1 MRPRPGDAPVAET
14 APAKDAVGD
23 PPAEAVI
30 VVMPAYNEA
39 GCIEAVVR
47 EWMAAVG
54 LMIVVNDGSRDET
67 PRILDRLAA
76 ELPGLRVVHQSNAG
90 HGAALL
96 NGYRAAVAAGAAW
109 VFQTDSDGQFLAT
122 DFPLLWDQRQRSRFL
137 LGRREQRDDHP
148 VRIWLSGIHAMLLRG
163 LFGVNLADPNVPYRL
178 MHIPLLER
186 YLPRIPTDTFAP
198 NVMLSILAARD
209 GHDLGF
215 VPVNHRARQTGVVS
229 IRGWKTFKVGLL
241 VFGQLWAFRRALRS
255 RAHRAE

>member
-1 MRPRPGDAPVAET
+1 MTQRPSDAALPET
-14 APAKDAVGD
+14 APA
-23 PPAEAVI
+23 AEAVV

-54 LMIVVNDGSRDET
+54 RMIVVNDGSRDET

-76 ELPGLRVVHQSNAG
+76 ELPGLRVIHQSNAG

-96 NGYRAAVAAGAAW
+96 NGYRAAVAEGAEW
-109 VFQTDSDGQFLAT
+109 VFQTDSDGQFLAA
-122 DFPLLWDQRQRSRFL
+122 DFPLLWNQRQCSPFL

-148 VRIWLSGIHAMLLRG
+148 LRIWLSRVHALLLRG

-178 MHIPLLER
+178 IHAPLLAS
-186 YLPRIPTDTFAP
+186 YLPRIPKDTFAP
-198 NVMLSILAARD
+198 NVLLSILAARD
-209 GHDLGF
+209 GHEPGF
-215 VPVNHRARQTGVVS
+215 IPVSHRARQTGVVS

-241 VFGQLWAFRRALRS
+241 VFRQLWAFRRALRS
-255 RAHRAE
+255 HPQRAE